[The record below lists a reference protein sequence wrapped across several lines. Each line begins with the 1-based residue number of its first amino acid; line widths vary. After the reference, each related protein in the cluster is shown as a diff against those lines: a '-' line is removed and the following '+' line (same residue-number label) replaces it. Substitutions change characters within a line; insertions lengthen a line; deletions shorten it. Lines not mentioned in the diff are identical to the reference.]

1 LIGTLAVAELAAS
14 TSNADSMATLVV
26 PSNARTGLHSY
37 SKEAIQ
43 AMESV
48 PVEELESWCKLT

>member
-1 LIGTLAVAELAAS
+1 
-14 TSNADSMATLVV
+14 MATLVV

-48 PVEELESWCKLT
+48 PVEELVPWCKLT